1 MWNVES
7 GINPYW
13 LFKIT
18 IHKRALLCI
27 EVFAISIKNNKAAA
41 QAVRQPIGF
50 KVLYSDFTF

>member
-1 MWNVES
+1 MES

-50 KVLYSDFTF
+50 KVLYSDFTV